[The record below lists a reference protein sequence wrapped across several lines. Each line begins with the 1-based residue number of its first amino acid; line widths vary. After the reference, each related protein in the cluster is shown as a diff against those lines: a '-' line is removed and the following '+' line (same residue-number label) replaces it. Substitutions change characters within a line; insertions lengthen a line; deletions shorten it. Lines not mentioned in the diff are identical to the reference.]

1 MAIGVNSNTPSPVD
15 AMVKRVLRRRC
26 LNRREHLQLT
36 TAILGNPAINASDRN
51 QINRVLDYIRAGKV
65 ELVN

>member
-1 MAIGVNSNTPSPVD
+1 MATDRSNTASPVE
-15 AMVKRVLRRRC
+15 AMVKRVLRRRR

-36 TAILGNPAINASDRN
+36 TAILGNPAISASDRN
-51 QINRVLDYIRAGKV
+51 QINRILDYIQAGKV